1 MPIAR
6 AEPWIDLAQRLDL
19 ADELRQLT
27 SMIGDW
33 VEHSDAELRP
43 LLRWQLVSSPKYFRP
58 LTIFSCHRA
67 TSQRPVSPQV
77 FRSAVALELFHNVSL
92 IVDDILD
99 RSRRRRGRLT
109 LHCRFGGLPGLMAA
123 GFIAAGGFKIVAD
136 DAYTVRLLADLMQR
150 LGAAEC
156 LQWRLRRQ
164 PLGVADWRTIAA
176 EDTGS
181 MFETCACL
189 GTRDDRLR
197 RFGSL
202 LGMVYHGCD
211 DVGDARGLAALG
223 GGGDADIRD
232 GILTLPAALA
242 IRDPSVAAVFRSN
255 ASESRERLLMRKIV
269 EVLPEAEQ
277 HLDELAGEA
286 KAEAFKHADNPQPLL
301 DLLRYTRSLSS
312 N

>member
-1 MPIAR
+1 
-6 AEPWIDLAQRLDL
+6 
-19 ADELRQLT
+19 
-27 SMIGDW
+27 MIEDW
-33 VEHSDAELRP
+33 VEHSDAELIA
-43 LLRWQLVSSPKYFRP
+43 LLRWQLISRPKYFRP

-67 TSQRPVSPQV
+67 MNTAPVPAEV
-77 FRSAVALELFHNVSL
+77 FRSAMALELFHNVSL
-92 IVDDILD
+92 VVDDILD
-99 RSRRRRGRLT
+99 RSRQRRGRLT

-123 GFIAAGGFKIVAD
+123 GFITAGGFKIVSD
-136 DAYTVRLLADLMQR
+136 DAHSVRLLADLMQR

-164 PLGVADWRTIAA
+164 PLGVSDWRAIAA

-189 GTRDDRLR
+189 GTRNERLR

-211 DVGDARGLAALG
+211 DVGDVRGLAALG

-242 IRDPSVAAVFRSN
+242 IRDPRVAAVFRSS
-255 ASESRERLLMRKIV
+255 ASEERVVLLTRKIV
-269 EVLPEAEQ
+269 EALPEAEQ
-277 HLDELAGEA
+277 HLDELA
-286 KAEAFKHADNPQPLL
+286 AEARAEALDHAQNPQPLL
-301 DLLRYTRSLSS
+301 DLLHYTRSLSS
-312 N
+312 S

>member
-1 MPIAR
+1 
-6 AEPWIDLAQRLDL
+6 
-19 ADELRQLT
+19 
-27 SMIGDW
+27 MIVDW
-33 VEHSDAELRP
+33 VEHSDPELIP
-43 LLRWQLVSSPKYFRP
+43 LLQWQLISRPKYFRP
-58 LTIFSCHRA
+58 LTIFSCQRA
-67 TSQRPVSPQV
+67 MNTGQPSAHV
-77 FRSAVALELFHNVSL
+77 FRSAMALELFHNVSL
-92 IVDDILD
+92 VVDDILD

-123 GFIAAGGFKIVAD
+123 GFMTAGGFRIVSD
-136 DAYTVRLLADLMQR
+136 DAYSIRVLADLIQR
-150 LGAAEC
+150 LGVAEC

-164 PLGVADWRTIAA
+164 PLGVADWRAIAK

-242 IRDPSVAAVFRSN
+242 IRDPAVAAVFRAI
-255 ASESRERLLMRKIV
+255 ASEARTQLLTQKIGAA
-269 EVLPEAEQ
+269 LPEAEQ
-277 HLDELAGEA
+277 HLDELA
-286 KAEAFKHADNPQPLL
+286 AEAEAEALQHAENPEPLL
-301 DLLRYTRSLSS
+301 ALLGYTRSLSTS
-312 N
+312 